1 MRTRLIGSAGH
12 LDLFGG
18 VRLLSTPFDPR
29 RLSGLTHWFRADRG
43 LVLSGSK
50 VALWQNFGSG
60 GGDAVQASGS
70 AQPTWTPD
78 GLGGKPS
85 LLFDGS
91 LTFMT
96 APSPSSLTTRT
107 YAFAFSATKTTQNR
121 VFDTATT
128 TYPLLGLCFDGSR
141 PLIMSGSGN
150 YRYFNATAKQ
160 SDGALHAF
168 VICVPGLL
176 QNDITNATMEVDAE
190 VLAPATTITSSIPGQ
205 APGALILGGTGGG
218 GIRFSGHLGEFI
230 IYNRVLLPGERVQL
244 ASYLLAR

>member
-1 MRTRLIGSAGH
+1 MIRSSVAQPIGDPLEGYRSQGFSPAG
-12 LDLFGG
+12 L
-18 VRLLSTPFDPR
+18 P
-29 RLSGLTHWFRADRG
+29 GLVHWLRADRG
-43 LVLSGSK
+43 VTLSEGK
-50 VALWQNFGSG
+50 VALWRNFGVG

-70 AQPTWTPD
+70 AQPTWTAT

-96 APSPSSLTTRT
+96 APSPSSLVTRT
-107 YAFAFSATKTTQNR
+107 YGFAYSATKTTQNR

-150 YRYFNATAKQ
+150 YRYFSATAKQ

-176 QNDITNATMEVDAE
+176 QNDITTATMEVDTE
-190 VLAPATTITSSIPGQ
+190 VLAPATTITSSVPGQ
-205 APGALILGGTGGG
+205 TPGALILGGTGGG
-218 GIRFSGHLGEFI
+218 GIRFSGHLGEFVV
-230 IYNRVLLPGERVQL
+230 YNRVLSPAERSQL
-244 ASYLLAR
+244 VSYLVAR